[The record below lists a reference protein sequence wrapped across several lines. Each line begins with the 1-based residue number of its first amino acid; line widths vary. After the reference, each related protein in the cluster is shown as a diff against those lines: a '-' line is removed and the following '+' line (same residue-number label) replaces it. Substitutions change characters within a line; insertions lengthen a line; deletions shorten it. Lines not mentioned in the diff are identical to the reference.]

1 MVLRCGISTEM
12 QDKLAKFRAALVL
25 MLAVMFAPGGAP
37 AADED
42 VGVETELIAEVR
54 ETVRVGEGETV
65 RFVPAKVLSQGQVV
79 YYTVRILNRS
89 PVYAERVTVTQRIPA
104 NTSYVAG
111 SASGPAAKVTFSV
124 DGGQTY
130 SESDAPPHLDAG
142 DQGAKAPV
150 REFTHI
156 RWELAHPLAPGAVA
170 LARFQA
176 TFQ

>member
-1 MVLRCGISTEM
+1 MRYKHGR
-12 QDKLAKFRAALVL
+12 FRAALTL
-25 MLAVMFAPGGAP
+25 MLAVMFMSGGAL

-42 VGVETELIAEVR
+42 VGVETELIAEVP
-54 ETVRVGEGETV
+54 ETVRVGERETV
-65 RFVPAKVLSQGQVV
+65 RFVPATVLSQGQVV
-79 YYTVRILNRS
+79 YYTVRIVNRS

-111 SASGPAAKVTFSV
+111 SASGPAAKVSFSV

-130 SESDAPPHLDAG
+130 SQADAPPHLVQG
-142 DQGAKAPV
+142 DQGAKASV
-150 REFTHI
+150 SEFTHI

>member
-12 QDKLAKFRAALVL
+12 RYKHAKFRAALML
-25 MLAVMFAPGGAP
+25 MLALSGAL

-42 VGVETELIAEVR
+42 VAVETELIAEVR
-54 ETVRVGEGETV
+54 ESVRVGTDREVV
-65 RFVPAKVLSQGQVV
+65 RFVPATLLSQGQIV
-79 YYTVRILNRS
+79 YYTVRIVNRS
-89 PVYAERVTVTQRIPA
+89 PVYAQNVTVTQRIPA
-104 NTSYVAG
+104 NTSYVPG
-111 SASGPAAKVTFSV
+111 SASGPAAKVSFST

-130 SESDAPPHLDAG
+130 AESEPIDAIGDAKTSHPP
-142 DQGAKAPV
+142 V
-150 REFTHI
+150 SEFTHI